1 MSKGRENKLLEG
13 RKQQSYPRKFND
25 RWLENPEYQLW
36 LRKDEEDNTK
46 AWCTA
51 CDQRLTAK
59 EYDIKRHMKTP
70 KHKKR
75 LSLSSTEAG
84 KIIETA
90 LKEARVVIKR
100 STSHPTSSDNQT
112 TAVSSAS
119 TVYVNSEELEA
130 TNPEDAKTIIVE
142 EIVTDVDKY

>member
-1 MSKGRENKLLEG
+1 M
-13 RKQQSYPRKFND
+13 
-25 RWLENPEYQLW
+25 ENPDYQLW
-36 LRKDEEDNTK
+36 LRKDDEDNTK

-59 EYDIKRHMKTP
+59 EYDIKRHLKTP
-70 KHKKR
+70 KHQKR

-100 STSHPTSSDNQT
+100 STAPTSDSPT
-112 TAVSSAS
+112 TSSTAS
-119 TVYVNSEELEA
+119 TVYVNPEELEA
-130 TNPEDAKTIIVE
+130 TNPEVTKTIIVE
-142 EIVTDVDKY
+142 EIVTDVKY